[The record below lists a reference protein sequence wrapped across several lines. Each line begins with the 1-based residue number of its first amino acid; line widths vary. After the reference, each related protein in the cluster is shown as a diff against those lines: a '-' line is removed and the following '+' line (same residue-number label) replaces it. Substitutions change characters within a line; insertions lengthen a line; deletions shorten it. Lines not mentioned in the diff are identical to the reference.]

1 MHPDNLSMRLLTLL
15 LAACLAPCAGA
26 QQAGSVATP
35 ARDAAAI
42 YIAQGN
48 FIIQRLGSECL
59 TMVGRAESPETFAG
73 TWRQRNARYVEAS
86 AKYMDKRMDEA
97 AAAGPDKREA
107 LLQELRQ
114 AVQGNGE
121 AALRG
126 LLQGGKAQG
135 CMYGVT
141 LVDTGALDI
150 NSKLPQ
156 YEQLEALARWA
167 AQ

>member
-1 MHPDNLSMRLLTLL
+1 MHPDNLPMRLLTLF
-15 LAACLAPCAGA
+15 LATCVPLCAAA
-26 QQAGSVATP
+26 QPAGSVATP
-35 ARDAAAI
+35 ARDTAAI

-59 TMVGRAESPETFAG
+59 ALVGRAESPQTFAAN
-73 TWRQRNARYVEAS
+73 WRQRNARYVDAS
-86 AKYMDKRMDEA
+86 AKYMDKRIEEA
-97 AAAGPDKREA
+97 AAAGPERRDAVLE
-107 LLQELRQ
+107 ELRQ
-114 AVQGNGE
+114 AVQGSGE
-121 AALRG
+121 AALHG
-126 LLQGGKAQG
+126 LLQGGKADG

-156 YEQLEALARWA
+156 FEQLEALARWA

>member
-1 MHPDNLSMRLLTLL
+1 MHPDNLPMRLLTLF
-15 LAACLAPCAGA
+15 LAAVLPLCAGA
-26 QQAGSVATP
+26 QQAGSVVTP

-48 FIIQRLGSECL
+48 FIVQRLGSECL
-59 TMVGRAESPETFAG
+59 TLVGRAESAETFAAN
-73 TWRQRNARYVEAS
+73 WQRRNSRYVEAS
-86 AKYMDKRMDEA
+86 ARYMERRMEEA
-97 AAAGPDKREA
+97 TAAGQDRREA
-107 LLQELRQ
+107 LLNELRQ

-126 LLQGGKAQG
+126 LLQGGKADG

-156 YEQLEALARWA
+156 FEQLEALARWA